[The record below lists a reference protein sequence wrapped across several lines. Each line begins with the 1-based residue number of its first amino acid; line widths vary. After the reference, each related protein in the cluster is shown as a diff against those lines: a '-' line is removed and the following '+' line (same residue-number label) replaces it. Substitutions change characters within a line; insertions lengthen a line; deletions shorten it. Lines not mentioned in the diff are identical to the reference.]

1 MLYQSGED
9 YLETILLLQKEKGN
23 VRSID
28 IAVKLGFSKPSI
40 SRAMS
45 NLKKD
50 GYIEMDTK
58 GLITF
63 TDKGLATANKIYT
76 RHNVIMEFLIKTLGI
91 DEVTAEEDA
100 CKIEH
105 IISHETFLKMQ
116 DFINE

>member
-9 YLETILLLQKEKGN
+9 YLETILLLQKEKGD

-50 GYIEMDTK
+50 GYIEMDPK
-58 GLITF
+58 GIIKF

-76 RHNVIMEFLIKTLGI
+76 RHNVITEFLVKTLGI
-91 DEVTAEEDA
+91 DYVSAEEDA

-105 IISHETFLKMQ
+105 VICHETFLKMQ
-116 DFINE
+116 EFINK